1 MPTELFK
8 LPFPS
13 SGRSH
18 EDFKEMGGHRCLLAC
33 HYSADGSDAVNLV
46 FDGVES
52 YKATFDKACT
62 VEMIRAAYDRVV
74 DLGATAWLDEVSSE
88 LSQHGADRSGLQHL
102 MIYFDDGPCYEFVC
116 RSFSAEPITA
126 AAHSA

>member
-1 MPTELFK
+1 MRF
-8 LPFPS
+8 
-13 SGRSH
+13 
-18 EDFKEMGGHRCLLAC
+18 A
-33 HYSADGSDAVNLV
+33 
-46 FDGVES
+46 GVES
-52 YKATFDKACT
+52 YKATFYRACT
-62 VEMIRAAYDRVV
+62 VEMRDAYDRVV